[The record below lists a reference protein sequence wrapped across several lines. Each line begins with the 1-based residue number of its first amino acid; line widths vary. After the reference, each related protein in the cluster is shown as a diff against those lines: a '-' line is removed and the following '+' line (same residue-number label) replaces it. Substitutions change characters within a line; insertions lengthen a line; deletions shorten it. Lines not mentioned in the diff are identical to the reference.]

1 MWAVASLPLADVG
14 SFVHAVGTFFSSLAG
29 ISWGSLLLGMA
40 CFAVYI
46 SARTRAWFHALRAA
60 YPGEPIRWRRLWG
73 AYWATYAVNSV
84 IPFRGGEV
92 IRLVLGKASVPNSSY
107 PAIGA
112 SFFVEHVY
120 DASFALITLP
130 FAFSQGVFPKP
141 PDFSKLGAF
150 DLSFLAGHPRFA
162 LFVLTVIAGVGL
174 AAFAVLSARV
184 AAFWTRVRQGLTIL
198 ADHRRYIRE
207 VWLVQLGGT
216 VFRVA
221 AYWSFL
227 DAFHIGGSV
236 RNVLLVIA
244 INTLST
250 ALPLTPGGAG
260 VQQALLIKVFASKAA
275 PATVAA
281 YSVGQQIAI
290 ATLSVAIGFGAL
302 LLIFN
307 FRSFGQ
313 ALREVRAIH
322 EAEQQ
327 PGSA

>member
-1 MWAVASLPLADVG
+1 VSAVAPLPVADID
-14 SFVHAVGTFFSSLAG
+14 SFVHAVGRFFSSLAG
-29 ISWGSLLLGMA
+29 ISWGSLILGLA

-60 YPGEPIRWRRLWG
+60 YPGERIQWRRLWG
-73 AYWATYAVNSV
+73 AYWATYAVNNV
-84 IPFRGGEV
+84 IPFRGGEA

-107 PAIGA
+107 PAIAA

-120 DASFALITLP
+120 DASFALVTLP

-162 LFVLTVIAGVGL
+162 LFLLTAIAAAGL
-174 AAFAVLSARV
+174 AGFAVLSARV
-184 AAFWTRVRQGLTIL
+184 AAFWARVRQGLSIL
-198 ADHRRYIRE
+198 WDRRRYLRE

-216 VFRVA
+216 VFRIA

-260 VQQALLIKVFASKAA
+260 VQQALLIKVFAASAS

-290 ATLSVAIGFGAL
+290 ASLSVAIGFAAL

-327 PGSA
+327 PG